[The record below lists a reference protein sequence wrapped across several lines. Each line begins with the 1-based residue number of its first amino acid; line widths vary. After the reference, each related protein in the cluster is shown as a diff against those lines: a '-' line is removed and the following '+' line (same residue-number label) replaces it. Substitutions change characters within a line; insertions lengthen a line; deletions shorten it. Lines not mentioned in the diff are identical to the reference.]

1 MAGSGRISETG
12 MASLV
17 IVCALCSACLAGPV
31 ATFEFKDGAKQLLEL
46 VDFGEGR
53 FALAELESA
62 DTREVQ
68 ESEIRSIDFGKVP
81 IELGPEGAIILP
93 DGDQAMACFR
103 WAAENRLFTI
113 LWRTCWL
120 ETALQGRERVEA
132 FERALQRELAA
143 RPEKDK
149 ERDLRLAQ
157 VVVIYALGD
166 KPAARER
173 LIDLRD
179 DPKYVDDPVIGDFID
194 AAKQRA
200 AARGEAGERT
210 RPE

>member
-1 MAGSGRISETG
+1 
-12 MASLV
+12 
-17 IVCALCSACLAGPV
+17 
-31 ATFEFKDGAKQLLEL
+31 
-46 VDFGEGR
+46 
-53 FALAELESA
+53 
-62 DTREVQ
+62 
-68 ESEIRSIDFGKVP
+68 
-81 IELGPEGAIILP
+81 
-93 DGDQAMACFR
+93 MACFR
-103 WAAENRLFTI
+103 WAAENRYFTI